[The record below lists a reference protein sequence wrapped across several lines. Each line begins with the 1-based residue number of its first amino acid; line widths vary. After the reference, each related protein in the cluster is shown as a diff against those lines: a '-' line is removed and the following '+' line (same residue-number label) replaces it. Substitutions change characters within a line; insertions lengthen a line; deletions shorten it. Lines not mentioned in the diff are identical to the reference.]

1 MSKRERKPTTRLT
14 YDEEKEA
21 KEKATGT
28 GAALGDI
35 EDVKTKLFAKE
46 YNDVIPVL
54 HQLVFKSKGK
64 AGQQR
69 KNLRLFQGIV
79 YGEDPES
86 ERARLVE
93 RAAKN
98 TVPVVKDLLDMLC
111 IDRTPS
117 SFDDGKDSKEKMCE
131 RLVEFLECPKG
142 VVIKKKPPAKT
153 LHKALIEAV
162 AKYQLEKMDD
172 PTINDLVKAA
182 EDFVGMKLPKDFK
195 DVAKS
200 IIQGEEPPAVEDD
213 EPPAKKAKAAD
224 ADDKPADD

>member
-21 KEKATGT
+21 KEKVTGA

-46 YNDVIPVL
+46 FNDVIPVL

-142 VVIKKKPPAKT
+142 VVVKKKPPAKT
-153 LHKALIEAV
+153 LHKSLIEAV
-162 AKYQLEKMDD
+162 AKYQLDKMDD
-172 PTINDLVKAA
+172 PTVADLVKAA

-200 IIQGEEPPAVEDD
+200 LIEGEPAAAEDD
-213 EPPAKKAKAAD
+213 EPPAKKAKAS
-224 ADDKPADD
+224 DDKPADD